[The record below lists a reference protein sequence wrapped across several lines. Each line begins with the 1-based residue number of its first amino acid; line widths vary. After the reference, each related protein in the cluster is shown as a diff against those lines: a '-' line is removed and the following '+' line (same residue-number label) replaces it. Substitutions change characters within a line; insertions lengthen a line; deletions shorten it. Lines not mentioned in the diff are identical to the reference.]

1 MECLSCVVVFG
12 ALLSERSPHLKRQV
26 NIVFLL
32 LIIIIQGYLLHIS
45 SYCLLYLVFCNY
57 ILCILGCVSSLRVK
71 EHYKW
76 YQSSFLSQHA
86 SNFSK
91 FFLG

>member
-32 LIIIIQGYLLHIS
+32 LIIIIQGYLFAYFI
-45 SYCLLYLVFCNY
+45 LLSLVSGFLQLY
-57 ILCILGCVSSLRVK
+57 SLYTWLC
-71 EHYKW
+71 
-76 YQSSFLSQHA
+76 F
-86 SNFSK
+86 K
-91 FFLG
+91 FKG